1 MDVKTEKFFTNPR
14 PPTAERRKRKNE
26 RDRQRWGSQEER
38 GRRMDETMTFREKLN
53 MALCL
58 NGVLNDRAVRLFSG
72 SQNYKLKVM
81 CRLREKGWVEKKNS
95 VTRFTKDTLEIVSCN
110 TASYPYGNLAKE
122 RRDAYV
128 TSGKQHRQRIMR
140 HGETIVMMIESGI
153 ELYESD
159 LADLPNRITYVRGSR
174 IKEQQ
179 EYRDKQ
185 ALMRSRSMGTVF
197 VGSEAVYNIYTLGT
211 RNQIWEPLAEHLSKE
226 IVERISQNQYG
237 KALQCKAAV
246 LVDNLEILKS
256 MTRETKRG
264 GGIIAGNVYPEL
276 YVLPKSEM
284 GTRLLGIMVLPG
296 TEQILSEMVDEE
308 EALNFI
314 VPNAAKMRQ
323 YRLRH
328 GNGGKVW
335 CLKGYEG
342 GIKSAMPEAEINTV
356 EIDEAIEWVISRIKE
371 D

>member
-1 MDVKTEKFFTNPR
+1 M
-14 PPTAERRKRKNE
+14 
-26 RDRQRWGSQEER
+26 S
-38 GRRMDETMTFREKLN
+38 ETLTFREKLN
-53 MALCL
+53 MVLCI
-58 NGVLNDRAVRLFSG
+58 NGGLSDRAIRLFSG

-81 CRLREKGWVEKKNS
+81 CRLREKGVIEKKNGI
-95 VTRFTKDTLEIVSCN
+95 TKYTSSTIDIVSKDEK
-110 TASYPYGNLAKE
+110 TYPYGWMAREQRDICRKGNESYL
-122 RRDAYV
+122 RRLM
-128 TSGKQHRQRIMR
+128 RQ
-140 HGETIVMMIESGI
+140 GETLVMIIESGI

-159 LADLPNRITYVRGSR
+159 LADLPNRITYVRGRR

-185 ALMRSRSMGTVF
+185 ALKRSRSMGTVF

-308 EALNFI
+308 DALNFI

-356 EIDEAIEWVISRIKE
+356 EIDEAIERVISHIKE